1 MQPDAHRG
9 VADAIPRPWLRC
21 PGLSALPGTG
31 PDPIQADDLM
41 IKRVVRGDQI
51 QPATEIELLLAGWRA
66 AKEPDDDLWR

>member
-1 MQPDAHRG
+1 
-9 VADAIPRPWLRC
+9 
-21 PGLSALPGTG
+21 
-31 PDPIQADDLM
+31 M